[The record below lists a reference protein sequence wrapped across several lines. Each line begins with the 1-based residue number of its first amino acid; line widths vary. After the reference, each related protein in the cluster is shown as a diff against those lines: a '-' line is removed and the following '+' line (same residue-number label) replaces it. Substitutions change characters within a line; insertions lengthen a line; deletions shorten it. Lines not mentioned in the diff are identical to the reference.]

1 MAALPVLLQLPPRDG
16 RTARRAAVQ
25 PVAVGLLSDELWY
38 LRLVTEHDAGL
49 ECVVVA
55 TQRQLVPAVGPFC
68 VEHGGK

>member
-55 TQRQLVPAVGPFC
+55 T
-68 VEHGGK
+68 